1 MALTA
6 GDVLKSVEVA
16 ELLGIPKS
24 TVEDYARR
32 GLLPNERIGRHRFYL
47 RSAIE
52 AQLTEA
58 ETAGPNGPNDDI
70 GRVLGPNAAGYTKGK
85 ATRARRDAHV

>member
-16 ELLGIPKS
+16 ELLGIPKR

-32 GLLPNERIGRHRFYL
+32 GLLPNVTIGRHRFYL

-52 AQLTEA
+52 AQLTESEIVRPIA
-58 ETAGPNGPNDDI
+58 SNEDT
-70 GRVLGPNAAGYTKGK
+70 GRVLGPNAAGYTKG
-85 ATRARRDAHV
+85 